1 MKRSRRSERSQA
13 LVEFAL
19 VSPVL
24 LLLTFGIIDFGRAM
38 YFYVTIGN
46 SAREVARY
54 AAASSLPLPTFANGF
69 VVASV
74 HSPGVIL
81 SAPCP
86 SGPVT
91 GVPPANTGWV
101 YITEPSPPALV
112 ESSPSPNAPGGDAPG
127 PAAGV
132 CSAVNPAVGQAALEV
147 TITYNFTPV
156 TPLVSQVIG
165 NRVVLTVHTYFTTE
179 Y

>member
-1 MKRSRRSERSQA
+1 MTNSRRGEKSQA

-24 LLLTFGIIDFGRAM
+24 LLLSFGIIDFGRAM

-46 SAREVARY
+46 TAREVARY
-54 AAASSLPLPTFANGF
+54 AQTASLPMPTFANGLT
-69 VVASV
+69 VALQ
-74 HSPGVIL
+74 HSPSVIL

-91 GVPPANTGWV
+91 GVPPLNTGWV
-101 YITEPSPPALV
+101 YITEPSPPATI
-112 ESSPSPNAPGGDAPG
+112 EPSPSPNAPGGDT
-127 PAAGV
+127 PASSSGT
-132 CSAVNPAVGQAALEV
+132 CSAVNPAIGQAALQV
-147 TITYNFTPV
+147 TITDNFTPV
-156 TPLVSQVIG
+156 TPLVAQVIG
-165 NRVVLTVHTYFTTE
+165 DRIVLTVRSYFTTE